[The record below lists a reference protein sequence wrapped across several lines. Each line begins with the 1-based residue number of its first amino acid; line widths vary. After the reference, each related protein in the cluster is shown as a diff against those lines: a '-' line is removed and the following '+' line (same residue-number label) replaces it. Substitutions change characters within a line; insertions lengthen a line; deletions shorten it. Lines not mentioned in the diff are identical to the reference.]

1 MILWTRAE
9 NPLAT
14 LVLAHGAGAPMDS
27 AFMTKIATALAA
39 RGISVARFE
48 FPYMAARRTSDR
60 RPPPP
65 KAESL
70 VPAFRAAL
78 NLVLAD
84 QDGPSDGPMFVGGK
98 SMGGR
103 IATMLTG
110 GPVDARVRGV
120 VCFGY
125 PLHPPGKPE
134 TMRLGPLEG
143 TRLPTL
149 VCQGERDEFGNRATF
164 ETLALQKHIAIEWIP
179 DGNHDFGPRGAS
191 GATLSTNI
199 AAAATAAASFMATVL
214 SPPVEDTDDVA
225 ADGDTTDGYDGDD
238 DI

>member
-9 NPLAT
+9 RPIAT

-27 AFMTKIATALAA
+27 AFMTRIADALAA
-39 RGISVARFE
+39 RGVAVARFE
-48 FPYMAARRTSDR
+48 FPYMAARRTTDR

-70 VPAFRAAL
+70 VPSFRAAVET
-78 NLVLAD
+78 VLGETE
-84 QDGPSDGPMFVGGK
+84 GPVLVGGK

-103 IATMLTG
+103 VATMLTG
-110 GPVDARVRGV
+110 GPLDARVIGL
-120 VCFGY
+120 VCLGY
-125 PLHPPGKPE
+125 PLHPPGKPDE
-134 TMRLGPLEG
+134 MRLGPLEG

-164 ETLALQKHIAIEWIP
+164 EAIALQERVRIEWIP

-191 GATLSTNI
+191 GATLTGNI
-199 AAAATAAASFMATVL
+199 AAAADAVTAFVAMLIEATEPAEDAAEG
-214 SPPVEDTDDVA
+214 EDEQ
-225 ADGDTTDGYDGDD
+225 ADRP
-238 DI
+238 